1 MKCGLLGRQLAHSYS
16 PKIHAMLGD
25 YSYELFEKEPEE
37 IEDFLK
43 HGEWDGLNVTVPYK
57 KAVIPFLDELSPI
70 AQRLGAV
77 NTIVRRDGKL
87 IGHNTDYY
95 GFKMLLETLP
105 MPFELQK
112 CLVLGSGGA
121 SNTVA
126 AVLRDFDANVVIVS
140 RSGENNYDNLHL
152 HKDASLI
159 VNTTPVGMYPDTGI
173 SPVPNVA
180 DLTVFTYLRGVIDL
194 IYNPA
199 RTKLLLDAETKYDD
213 EDRWFNFRNGLLML
227 VAQAKEAAEWFTGT
241 SISEDVIEPIMDRL
255 EYDMLNVVLIGMP
268 GSGKTTIG
276 KLLSEKTG
284 RRFVDSD
291 EEIVKL
297 AGKSIPE
304 IFEQDGEEI
313 FRDWETKVLEALG
326 KESGLIIATGG
337 GCVTRE
343 RNYNLLHQNGEIF
356 WIRRKLADL
365 PTDGRPLS
373 QQNDLQEMYRIR
385 EPLYKRWND
394 WFINNYETAEEAVWK
409 IMNVLEL

>member
-1 MKCGLLGRQLAHSYS
+1 M
-16 PKIHAMLGD
+16 
-25 YSYELFEKEPEE
+25 
-37 IEDFLK
+37 
-43 HGEWDGLNVTVPYK
+43 TVPYK

-227 VAQAKEAAEWFTGT
+227 VAQAKEAAEWFTET

-284 RRFVDSD
+284 RRFVDAD

-304 IFEQDGEEI
+304 IFEQDGEEV